1 MRRVALTVAIAALLL
16 AGCSSNSSPPET
28 SSPAPSPAEHGSLA
42 ECLQA
47 NGVSDS
53 GGAPAVLG
61 PPPGVDQGT
70 WDEAMKAC
78 STFAPGPAPG
88 PAGP

>member
-1 MRRVALTVAIAALLL
+1 MAVVIAALLI
-16 AGCSSNSSPPET
+16 AGCSSKSAPPET
-28 SSPAPSPAEHGSLA
+28 PSPAPSPAGHGSLA
-42 ECLQA
+42 ECLRDQ
-47 NGVSDS
+47 GVSDS

-61 PPPGVDQGT
+61 PPAGVDPGT

-88 PAGP
+88 PAAP